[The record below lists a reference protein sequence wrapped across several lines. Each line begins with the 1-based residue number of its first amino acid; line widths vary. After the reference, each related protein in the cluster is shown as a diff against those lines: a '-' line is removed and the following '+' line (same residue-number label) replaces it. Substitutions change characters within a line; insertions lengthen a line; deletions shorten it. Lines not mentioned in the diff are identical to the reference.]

1 MAHDIILRV
10 RRTAR
15 GQWQRLRIGFK
26 GHDQLPLIMIWTEYL
41 RLHNSEWEVQWA
53 DVHFSSGSFYYW
65 KNLFLF
71 PFRRLRGQRL
81 SKFSWQYEGKRWC
94 LDIDFLSFSLGA
106 GIEVKNGSCFLAL
119 PFFLIT
125 RGAK

>member
-1 MAHDIILRV
+1 MAYDIKLRE
-10 RRTAR
+10 RRNAQ
-15 GQWQRLRIGFK
+15 GEWERLVIGFK
-26 GHDQLPLIMIWTEYL
+26 GHDQGPLVMIWTEYRRYKHASDVL
-41 RLHNSEWEVQWA
+41 WA
-53 DVHFSSGSFYYW
+53 VAHFSSSSFYYW
-65 KNLFLF
+65 KNLFLL
-71 PFRRLRGQRL
+71 PFKSRWQRL

-119 PFFLIT
+119 PFFLLT